1 MKLPSRSYIM
11 CTDKKALRKRYL
23 AERAALPPE
32 EKRGIDRGITRNILQ
47 SDFYQQA
54 DCIFCYV
61 STAEEI
67 DTRAILEAA
76 LRDGKTVCVPL
87 CGKGGSMSAR
97 KITALAD
104 LKAGHYGILEPL
116 DTAEEIVPEDID
128 LILAPALACD
138 RMGYRLG
145 YGGGYYD
152 RFLGRTHAVCAAL
165 CASVR
170 VRENLPH
177 EAFDRRCHSIITERE
192 VLHTDE

>member
-1 MKLPSRSYIM
+1 M

-23 AERAALPPE
+23 AARAALLPD
-32 EKRGIDRGITRNILQ
+32 EKREIDRSITENVRNSALYR
-47 SDFYQQA
+47 DA
-54 DCIFCYV
+54 ACIFCYV

-97 KITALAD
+97 SITALSD
-104 LKAGHYGILEPL
+104 LRAGHYGIPEPS
-116 DTAEEIVPEDID
+116 DTAEEIAPEDID
-128 LILAPALACD
+128 LVLAPALACS
-138 RMGYRLG
+138 RNGYRLG

-152 RFLGRTHAVCAAL
+152 RFLARTQAVCAAL
-165 CASVR
+165 CASRRLVN
-170 VRENLPH
+170 ELPH
-177 EAFDRRCHSIITERE
+177 EDFDRRCHYIITERE